1 MRATIQFVNPH
12 GKFALIAKL
21 LQIVKGIT
29 NLRQHI
35 LAHGIVLERL
45 SPGELATLQQML
57 AQEDRFTYLTSD
69 STIRVRV
76 TDGDLRALLG
86 LGLVIPIPR
95 RRNYFADIFW
105 ERGFTIEKL
114 DPAQAND
121 LRKQI
126 EAIATVMLA
135 PDIAQTHFCTVS
147 GQVYQTNGV
156 PLDTRGFTVRAFDSL
171 PGGRLVPCGTTAALQ
186 ASGTYLVDYAWHTD
200 GRKGPDL
207 IIRVFDPQ
215 GNVVAEAGKRSA
227 AVQEYLDITA
237 TGVGIVRGIIH
248 TPDGSPVPNVI
259 VRAFDRNL
267 REEIP
272 LGSTVTDMAGFYEI
286 TYSGNVPSRN
296 SKKTRADLIIRAF
309 AIASDD
315 GNAMEGGDEIAASS
329 IMFNAPQLQII
340 DLEISSVNDPSEYER
355 HLAELQPLIEGE
367 SIKSLSDE
375 DLRFLSGKSG
385 IPFDQLNYL
394 RLDAQWT
401 VQYALDPAVG
411 YGLFRQE
418 LPANLHGLLAEK
430 PLRLREALKASLAR
444 NIIPGPIGDRTDQVI
459 QQLLSLAHSPVTK
472 PYARAG

>member
-1 MRATIQFVNPH
+1 MRVTVQFINPH

-29 NLRQHI
+29 HLRQHI

-45 SPGELATLQQML
+45 SAGEVATLQQML

-114 DPAQAND
+114 EPGQAND

-126 EAIATVMLA
+126 EAIATVTVA
-135 PDIAQTHFCTVS
+135 PDIAQTCFCTVS

-171 PGGRLVPCGTTAALQ
+171 PGARLVSCGTTAALQ
-186 ASGTYLVDYAWHTD
+186 ANGTYRIDYAWHTD

-215 GNVVAEAGKRSA
+215 GHVVAEAGKGPA
-227 AVQEYLDITA
+227 AVQEYIDITA
-237 TGVGIVRGIIH
+237 TGVGIIRGTIH
-248 TPDGSPVPNVI
+248 TPDGSPVADVI

-267 REEIP
+267 REEI
-272 LGSTVTDMAGFYEI
+272 
-286 TYSGNVPSRN
+286 TYSGNAPSPGSR
-296 SKKTRADLIIRAF
+296 KTRADLIIRAF
-309 AIASDD
+309 AIASSD
-315 GNAMEGGDEIAASS
+315 GSAVEIGDEIGASP
-329 IMFNAPQLQII
+329 IVFNAPQLQII

-355 HLAELQPLIEGE
+355 HIAELQPLIEGE
-367 SIKSLSDE
+367 SVKSLSDE
-375 DLRFLSGKSG
+375 DLRFLSGKTG

-401 VQYALDPAVG
+401 GQYALDPAVA

-418 LPANLHGLLAEK
+418 LPANLRGLLAEK
-430 PLRLREALKASLAR
+430 PSRLREALKASLAR
-444 NIIPGPIGDRTDQVI
+444 NIIPGSISDQTDQVI
-459 QQLLSLAHSPVTK
+459 QQLLSLADSPALTQ
-472 PYARAG
+472 YARAG